1 MGAVFDMV
9 YGEKI
14 QKSPERLNGKGEGL
28 FQIYHLAGKY
38 HRCKSINL
46 GLDGEKI

>member
-14 QKSPERLNGKGEGL
+14 QKSPERLNGKGGRP
-28 FQIYHLAGKY
+28 ISDISSCG
-38 HRCKSINL
+38 
-46 GLDGEKI
+46 